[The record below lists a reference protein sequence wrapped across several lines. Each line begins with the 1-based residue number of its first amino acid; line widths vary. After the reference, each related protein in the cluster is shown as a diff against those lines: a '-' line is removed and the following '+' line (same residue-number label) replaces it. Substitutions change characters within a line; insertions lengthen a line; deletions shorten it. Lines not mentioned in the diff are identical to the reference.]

1 MGNKSDPIWVIV
13 PASGVGTR
21 MQGQLPKQYLTLC
34 RKSILEHTL
43 DRLLSFE
50 DINGV
55 ILVLRSD
62 DRHWENLDY
71 QSQKPLI
78 IATGGDERQDSV
90 YSGLLKLLELETGD
104 PLVMIHDAVRPLVL
118 HRDLERLIKVGKN
131 NPAGAILGAPVSDT
145 LKRQN
150 ENENIVETVARKGL
164 WRAFTPQLFRAKLLF
179 QAFKH
184 VRENNLQIT
193 DDAAAI
199 EALGMRPG
207 LVDSSAQNIKITHPH
222 DLELATQILLR
233 QQAQSD
239 LKTKF

>member
-1 MGNKSDPIWVIV
+1 MGNNSDPIWAIV

-21 MQGQLPKQYLTLC
+21 MQGQVPKQYLTFC
-34 RKSILEHTL
+34 GKSILEHTL

-50 DINGV
+50 EINGV

-62 DRHWENLDY
+62 DRHWEQLNY

-78 IATGGDERQDSV
+78 TATGGDERQDSV
-90 YSGLLKLLELETGD
+90 YNGLLKLLELETGD

-118 HRDLERLIKVGKN
+118 HRDLERLIKAGRN

-150 ENENIVETVARKGL
+150 EDGSIVETVARKGL

-179 QAFKH
+179 AAFKH

-199 EALGMRPG
+199 EALGMQPG
-207 LVDSSAQNIKITHPH
+207 LVESSTQNIKITHPQ
-222 DLELATQILLR
+222 DLELAAQILI
-233 QQAQSD
+233 QQKDQAD
-239 LKTKF
+239 L